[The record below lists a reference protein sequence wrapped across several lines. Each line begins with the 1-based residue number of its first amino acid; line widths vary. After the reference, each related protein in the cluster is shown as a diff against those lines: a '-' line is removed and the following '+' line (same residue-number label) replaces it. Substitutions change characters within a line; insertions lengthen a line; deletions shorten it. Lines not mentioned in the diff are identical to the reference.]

1 MSFAQAC
8 PGCVVGAGLFI
19 CVAAAFRTVTVTPMP
34 AGRGISPLADVT
46 DRQCRDGRAQ
56 RVIRRKHPV
65 ISMPVPSRLRDEI
78 GEPVEELKGREL
90 DDAARPRLR
99 GFSLPAGPDPV
110 GGPDGD
116 LMPGHHVADAGDPAV
131 GVTNHGEP
139 LASRRA
145 WP

>member
-1 MSFAQAC
+1 
-8 PGCVVGAGLFI
+8 VGAGLLLRI
-19 CVAAAFRTVTVTPMP
+19 RVAAAFRTVTVTPMP
-34 AGRGISPLADVT
+34 AGRGISPLADAT
-46 DRQCRDGRAQ
+46 DGQCRDGRAQ

-65 ISMPVPSRLRDEI
+65 ITMPVPSRRRDVI
-78 GEPVEELKGREL
+78 GEPVEEPKGREF
-90 DDAARPRLR
+90 DDAVGYGLR
-99 GFSLPAGPDPV
+99 GFTLPAWSDP
-110 GGPDGD
+110 GGR

>member
-1 MSFAQAC
+1 M
-8 PGCVVGAGLFI
+8 GAGLLLRI
-19 CVAAAFRTVTVTPMP
+19 RVAAAIRNAGFAPMP

-65 ISMPVPSRLRDEI
+65 ISMPVPSRRRDVI
-78 GEPVEELKGREL
+78 GEPVEEPKGREF
-90 DDAARPRLR
+90 DDAVGYGLR
-99 GFSLPAGPDPV
+99 GFSLPAGLDPV
-110 GGPDGD
+110 GR

>member
-1 MSFAQAC
+1 MSFAHAC
-8 PGCVVGAGLFI
+8 PGGVVGAGLFI
-19 CVAAAFRTVTVTPMP
+19 RVAAAFRGMSAVRVP
-34 AGRGISPLADVT
+34 AGRGSPLLADVA
-46 DRQCRDGRAQ
+46 DGQRRDGRAQ

-65 ISMPVPSRLRDEI
+65 ITMPVPSRRRDVI
-78 GEPVEELKGREL
+78 GEPVEEPKGREF
-90 DDAARPRLR
+90 DDAVGYGLR
-99 GFSLPAGPDPV
+99 GFSLPAGLDPV
-110 GGPDGD
+110 GR